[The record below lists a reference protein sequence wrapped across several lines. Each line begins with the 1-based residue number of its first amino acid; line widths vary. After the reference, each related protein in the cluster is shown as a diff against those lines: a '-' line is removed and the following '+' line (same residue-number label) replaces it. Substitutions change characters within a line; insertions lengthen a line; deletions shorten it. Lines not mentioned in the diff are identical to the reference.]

1 MTWNRSF
8 EIALIKED
16 INTIDVLLEEIPEF
30 KKIEDMRTAYTLI
43 GEIKQKFE
51 NKQLIIQR
59 KMNRLQQA
67 S

>member
-1 MTWNRSF
+1 MTWNKSF
-8 EIALIKED
+8 QIALIKED
-16 INTIDVLLEEIPEF
+16 INTIDALLEEIPEF

-51 NKQLIIQR
+51 NKQLIIQD